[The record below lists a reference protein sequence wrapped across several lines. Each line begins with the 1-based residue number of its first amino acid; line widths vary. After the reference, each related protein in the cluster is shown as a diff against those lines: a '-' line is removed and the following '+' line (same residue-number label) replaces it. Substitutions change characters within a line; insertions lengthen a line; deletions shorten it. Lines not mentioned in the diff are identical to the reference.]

1 LRVTGG
7 TLRGRVISA
16 PEGLAVR
23 PSASKLRQAFFNILC
38 KVVPDATFVDV
49 CAGSGLMGIEALSR
63 GAKRLISI
71 EENRQQAQSIKDNL
85 QALGLAD
92 MSEVIVGNARK
103 VLPLLG
109 ESEADL
115 IFADPPYKST
125 ISQVVLE
132 LVGEH
137 GLLAQDGILVIEHAK
152 EPLLAE
158 TTESLTR
165 FDQRKYGQTLLSF
178 YRRAV

>member
-1 LRVTGG
+1 
-7 TLRGRVISA
+7 
-16 PEGLAVR
+16 VR

-38 KVVPDATFVDV
+38 NVVPDSTFVDV

-71 EENRQQAQSIKDNL
+71 EENRPQAQSIKDNL
-85 QALGLAD
+85 KALGLAD
-92 MSEVIVGNARK
+92 VSEVIIGNARK

-115 IFADPPYKST
+115 IFADPPYKAT

-132 LVGEH
+132 LVGERR
-137 GLLAQDGILVIEHAK
+137 LLTEDGILIIEHAK

-158 TTESLTR
+158 TTDSLTR

-178 YRRAV
+178 YKRR